1 MKTIIT
7 TIILALTITFM
18 NAQDAINSEGTTITV
33 VVPVKIDKGEI
44 VVGLYNEAT
53 FMKAAPL
60 KGLNSKIENGKATVT
75 FKNITPGEYGITLF
89 HDMNGNQQMDFEVNG
104 MPKEN
109 YGVSNNVMN
118 FGPPQWND
126 AKFTVNEEP
135 IEMEIIM

>member
-53 FMKAAPL
+53 FMKSAPL

-89 HDMNGNQQMDFEVNG
+89 HDMNGNQQMDFEANG

-126 AKFTVNEEP
+126 VKFTVNEEP

>member
-53 FMKAAPL
+53 FMKSAPL
-60 KGLNSKIENGKATVT
+60 KGLNSKIKNGKATVT

-89 HDMNGNQQMDFEVNG
+89 HDMNGNQQMDFEANG

-126 AKFTVNEEP
+126 VKFTVNEEP

>member
-18 NAQDAINSEGTTITV
+18 NAQDAINSQGTTITV
-33 VVPVKIDKGEI
+33 IVPVKIDKGEI
-44 VVGLYNEAT
+44 VVGLDNEAT

-60 KGLNSKIENGKATVT
+60 QGLNSKIENGKASVT

-89 HDMNGNQQMDFEVNG
+89 HDTNGNQQMDFEVNG

-118 FGPPQWND
+118 FGPPQWKD
-126 AKFTVNEEP
+126 AKFTVTEEP
-135 IEMEIIM
+135 VEMEIIL